1 MKREWVSGQIND
13 PDKRN
18 IRAVSMRGRNCQ
30 HRKTGGER
38 GNTWAREE
46 KSGDHQREALQKVF
60 LEVTVRESS
69 CQNERAMTSEKLEIR
84 GLKCFS
90 YECGVSEFHAGLA
103 GSLGI
108 ASSKKGSQEKRA
120 EKECPHDAKSSMK
133 SRKGGPLPL
142 QWPRRYTICIK

>member
-1 MKREWVSGQIND
+1 MPASKDWRGEREYLGSGGEKRRS
-13 PDKRN
+13 P
-18 IRAVSMRGRNCQ
+18 
-30 HRKTGGER
+30 TGGSAKGIPGSE
-38 GNTWAREE
+38 GW
-46 KSGDHQREALQKVF
+46 
-60 LEVTVRESS
+60 ESS
-69 CQNERAMTSEKLEIR
+69 CQNERAITSEKLEIR

-90 YECGVSEFHAGLA
+90 YECGISEFHAGLA